1 MSKNLSTRERKRREL
16 LNKYKS
22 LENKMHGQN
31 LIWWNS
37 LSREAKYSLLF
48 KWMTFKHLSKNTK
61 ISRFI
66 NLYRRNYKPTTS
78 NYRNAL
84 IEHIIK

>member
-1 MSKNLSTRERKRREL
+1 MGKNLSTKERKRREL

-22 LENKMHGQN
+22 LENKMQGPN
-31 LIWWNS
+31 LIWWSS

-48 KWMTFKHLSKNTK
+48 KW
-61 ISRFI
+61 I
-66 NLYRRNYKPTTS
+66 LYRKSKKIKLSHFLKIYKRKYNPTTT